1 VILLLSTIDTCL
13 KGSLPTDHFIVF
25 YFFSPMKLNLILAI
39 ALGGMI
45 LKIVMFILLCF
56 GSLLWPLSIVAV
68 IWGVYDGLLPAI
80 QKKEF
85 ARAAVILLILLVT
98 CLIIVISL
106 QEAVY
111 LTAFIVPILLVYIY
125 INSYF
130 TSGEEIFTDFS
141 NN

>member
-1 VILLLSTIDTCL
+1 
-13 KGSLPTDHFIVF
+13 
-25 YFFSPMKLNLILAI
+25 MKLNLILAI

-130 TSGEEIFTDFS
+130 TTGEEIFTDFS